1 MKTLSETKLD
11 TENKTLQMS
20 LENSQAEIEDLK
32 ATDHDVSLKQ
42 GAANTSS
49 ECIESDLKELHRRH
63 VKLECHSHRG
73 NMKFFGITERENE
86 TTTLNWP

>member
-32 ATDHDVSLKQ
+32 AIDHDLNLKQ

-49 ECIESDLKELHRRH
+49 ECIESDLKELHHRH

-73 NMKFFGITERENE
+73 NMKFFGTTERENE